1 VSAAKSKKA
10 VPVTPTR
17 DWLRTVSIL
26 LCLVGIVTAGY
37 LSWAEAAGK
46 ETVCVN
52 KGGINCTVVQ
62 QSAYSKTLGFPDA
75 WMGLLGFIAI
85 LGVLM
90 LEDQVEFLAAYGRT
104 LVVGMTLFGTMFQTY
119 LAYVEA
125 TVLEKWCQWC
135 ILSHITITLILLVGV
150 YRLYAFMKPLRH

>member
-1 VSAAKSKKA
+1 MPAW
-10 VPVTPTR
+10 
-17 DWLRTVSIL
+17 DWLRAVSIL
-26 LCLVGIVTAGY
+26 LCLVGIATAGY

-52 KGGINCTVVQ
+52 KGGINCAVVQ

-90 LEDQVEFLAAYGRT
+90 LEDQVEFLATYGRT
-104 LVVGMTLFGTMFQTY
+104 LVVGMALFGAMFQTY

-125 TVLEKWCQWC
+125 TVLDKWCQWC
-135 ILSHITITLILLVGV
+135 ILSHVTITLILLVGA
-150 YRLYAFMKPLRH
+150 YRAYTFMRPLRH